1 MINKQEQE
9 KSFAFLSEEEQR
21 TLELIASALQDVA
34 KKKNLTDD
42 MVRSL
47 DNAERD
53 LSVIRNKVIWKY
65 INVLKLGTIV

>member
-21 TLELIASALQDVA
+21 TLELIASALQEVA

-65 INVLKLGTIV
+65 INVMKLGTIF

>member
-1 MINKQEQE
+1 MNKQEQQ

-21 TLELIASALQDVA
+21 TLEVLSNTLQEIA

-42 MVRSL
+42 MVKAL

-53 LSVIRNKVIWKY
+53 VSVIRKKVIWKY
-65 INVLKLGTIV
+65 INVLKLGTID

>member
-1 MINKQEQE
+1 MNKEEQQ

-21 TLELIASALQDVA
+21 TLEVLATTLQDIA

-53 LSVIRNKVIWKY
+53 ISV
-65 INVLKLGTIV
+65 

>member
-21 TLELIASALQDVA
+21 TLEVLATTLQEIA

-53 LSVIRNKVIWKY
+53 ISVIRNKVIWKY

>member
-21 TLELIASALQDVA
+21 TIETIANALQDIA

-53 LSVIRNKVIWKY
+53 ISVIRNKVIWKY

>member
-9 KSFAFLSEEEQR
+9 KSFAYLSEEEQR
-21 TLELIASALQDVA
+21 TLELIASALQEVA

>member
-1 MINKQEQE
+1 MINKQEQQ

-21 TLELIASALQDVA
+21 TLELIASALQDLA

>member
-1 MINKQEQE
+1 MNRQEQQTA
-9 KSFAFLSEEEQR
+9 FAYLSEEEQR
-21 TLELIASALQDVA
+21 TLEIVGNQLIEIA

-53 LSVIRNKVIWKY
+53 VSVIRNKVIWKY
-65 INVLKLGTIV
+65 INVLKTGTIV

>member
-1 MINKQEQE
+1 MDKKEQQ

-21 TLELIASALQDVA
+21 TLETLATTLQDIA

-53 LSVIRNKVIWKY
+53 ISVIRNKVIWKY
-65 INVLKLGTIV
+65 INVLKVGTIV

>member
-9 KSFAFLSEEEQR
+9 KAFAFLSEEEQR
-21 TLELIASALQDVA
+21 TLELIASQLQDIA

>member
-1 MINKQEQE
+1 MNKEEQQ

-21 TLELIASALQDVA
+21 TLEVLAITLQDIA

-53 LSVIRNKVIWKY
+53 ISVIRNKVIWKY
-65 INVLKLGTIV
+65 INVLKVGTIV

>member
-9 KSFAFLSEEEQR
+9 KAFAFLSEEEQR
-21 TLELIASALQDVA
+21 ILEIIASQLQEIA

-47 DNAERD
+47 DNADRD
-53 LSVIRNKVIWKY
+53 ISVIRNKLIWKY
-65 INVLKLGTIV
+65 INVLKTGTIV

>member
-1 MINKQEQE
+1 MINKEEQQ

-21 TLELIASALQDVA
+21 ILEIVGNQLIEIA
-34 KKKNLTDD
+34 KKKNLTDE

-53 LSVIRNKVIWKY
+53 VSVIRNKVIWKY
-65 INVLKLGTIV
+65 INVLKTGTII

>member
-1 MINKQEQE
+1 MNKEEQQ

-21 TLELIASALQDVA
+21 TLEVLANTLQEIA

-53 LSVIRNKVIWKY
+53 ISVIRNKVIWKY
-65 INVLKLGTIV
+65 INVLKVGTIV

>member
-1 MINKQEQE
+1 MNKEEQQ

-21 TLELIASALQDVA
+21 TLEVLATTLQDIA

-53 LSVIRNKVIWKY
+53 ISVIRNKVIWKY

>member
-21 TLELIASALQDVA
+21 TLELIASQLQDIA

>member
-1 MINKQEQE
+1 MINKQEQQ
-9 KSFAFLSEEEQR
+9 KAFAYLSEEEQR
-21 TLELIASALQDVA
+21 TLEIVGNQLIEIA

-53 LSVIRNKVIWKY
+53 VSVIRNKVIWKY
-65 INVLKLGTIV
+65 INVLKTGTIV

>member
-21 TLELIASALQDVA
+21 TLELVATALQDLA

>member
-21 TLELIASALQDVA
+21 TLETISIALQDIA
-34 KKKNLTDD
+34 KKKNLTDE

-53 LSVIRNKVIWKY
+53 ISVIRNKVIWKY

>member
-9 KSFAFLSEEEQR
+9 KAFAFLSEEEQR
-21 TLELIASALQDVA
+21 TLELIASQLQDVA

>member
-1 MINKQEQE
+1 MNKEEQQ

-21 TLELIASALQDVA
+21 TLEVLATTLQDIA
-34 KKKNLTDD
+34 KKKNLTDE

-53 LSVIRNKVIWKY
+53 ISVIRNKVIWKY

>member
-21 TLELIASALQDVA
+21 TLETISIALQDIA
-34 KKKNLTDD
+34 KKKNLTDE

-53 LSVIRNKVIWKY
+53 ISVIRNKVIWKY
-65 INVLKLGTIV
+65 INALKLGTIV

>member
-1 MINKQEQE
+1 MNKQEQQ

-21 TLELIASALQDVA
+21 TLEVLANTLQEIA

-42 MVRSL
+42 MVKAL

-53 LSVIRNKVIWKY
+53 ISVIRNKVIWKY
-65 INVLKLGTIV
+65 INVLKVGTIV

>member
-1 MINKQEQE
+1 MNKEEQQ

-21 TLELIASALQDVA
+21 TLEVLSNTLQEIA

-53 LSVIRNKVIWKY
+53 ISVIRNKVIWKY

>member
-1 MINKQEQE
+1 MNKEEQQ

-21 TLELIASALQDVA
+21 TLEVLAITLQDIA

-53 LSVIRNKVIWKY
+53 ISVIRNKVIWKY

>member
-1 MINKQEQE
+1 MDKQEQQ

-21 TLELIASALQDVA
+21 TLEVLATTLQEIA

-53 LSVIRNKVIWKY
+53 ISVIRNKAVSY
-65 INVLKLGTIV
+65 THLTLPTICSV

>member
-1 MINKQEQE
+1 MDKQEQQ

-21 TLELIASALQDVA
+21 TLEVLATTLQEIA

-53 LSVIRNKVIWKY
+53 ISVIRNKVIWKY

>member
-1 MINKQEQE
+1 MNKQEQQ

-21 TLELIASALQDVA
+21 TLEVLANTLQEIA

-42 MVRSL
+42 MVKAL

-53 LSVIRNKVIWKY
+53 ISVIRNKVIWKY

>member
-9 KSFAFLSEEEQR
+9 KSFAYLSEEEQR
-21 TLELIASALQDVA
+21 TLELISSALQEVA

-65 INVLKLGTIV
+65 INVLKVGTIV

>member
-1 MINKQEQE
+1 MNKEEQQ

-21 TLELIASALQDVA
+21 TLETLATTLQDIA

-53 LSVIRNKVIWKY
+53 ISVIRNKVIWKY
-65 INVLKLGTIV
+65 INVLKVGTIV

>member
-1 MINKQEQE
+1 MNKQEQQ

-21 TLELIASALQDVA
+21 TLEVLANTLQEIA

-53 LSVIRNKVIWKY
+53 ISVIRNKVIWKY
-65 INVLKLGTIV
+65 INVLKVGTIV

>member
-1 MINKQEQE
+1 MNKEEQQ

-21 TLELIASALQDVA
+21 TLEVLATTLQDIA

-53 LSVIRNKVIWKY
+53 ISVIRNKVIWKY
-65 INVLKLGTIV
+65 INVLKVGTIV

>member
-1 MINKQEQE
+1 MNKEEQQ

-21 TLELIASALQDVA
+21 TLEVLASTLQDIA

-53 LSVIRNKVIWKY
+53 ISVIRNKVIWKY

>member
-21 TLELIASALQDVA
+21 TLELIATALQDLA

>member
-21 TLELIASALQDVA
+21 TLELIASALQEVA

>member
-1 MINKQEQE
+1 MNKQEQQ

-21 TLELIASALQDVA
+21 TLEVLANTLQEIA

-42 MVRSL
+42 MVKAL

-53 LSVIRNKVIWKY
+53 VSVIRNKVIWKY

>member
-21 TLELIASALQDVA
+21 TLELVATALQDLA

-65 INVLKLGTIV
+65 INVLKLGAIV